1 MARSRKLVSLILAL
15 TMCLSLFAVNT
26 AAAEDDVDSL
36 PEAVFDVYKSE
47 MDRGFLCAAVGN
59 GVFLSWRL
67 FPEEATGFDDEAKR
81 LTGTDFA
88 VFKNG
93 VKIADVTDSTDYLDA
108 TGTIDDEYVIV
119 TVVDGKY
126 VSRSKALKPA
136 PRLTDGYADASGNGA
151 DLSGYLAFPLHRP
164 ADVTLPHST
173 IAGETQTWPYYMDEM
188 QVADV
193 DGSGELSFVIKW
205 QGHNPDVI
213 NPDYTTPVIYQCY
226 KMDGT
231 ILWEINLGIN
241 IRAGQHYSA
250 PNLEDLD
257 GDGKAEFLVKTAPG
271 SKWRSFENGV
281 YDESV
286 PYTYITMVET
296 GQTRW
301 DGTSN
306 WSHEDDF
313 RTNDGTTTPAT
324 REDGTLFQWMVQFFK
339 NWQDHPEV
347 RAAYYGP
354 NLEYNAYE
362 DRGGYGWWAYP
373 PQVMLGMF
381 PADYEKMDLNGD
393 TPGPVGT
400 AGKYNTFV
408 ASAADTGWTQEQWDI
423 LNAMPKDPAAFKN
436 HVITDEEALALAH
449 LFYASRNPSNRFVS
463 GHVIDAPEFYTVFN
477 GETGAEMDTIPYAV
491 QAGMKDPVT
500 GKYYPDIGIL
510 WNDFTATVE
519 PMNRV
524 ERSKSSAAYLD
535 GPGQNPSALVG
546 RGYYSRT
553 TFTRYDWDGENL
565 TSKVIADTGF
575 EVCPNPFKNGPVEY
589 DWSTWPNITTSPNVT
604 YGNTHGGPGRGE
616 GPYVFD
622 PAKPRDVVRDENGK
636 GYSATEQGQHQ
647 MSIMDV
653 DGDGFDEIIH
663 GGVTYNSDGSIR
675 HVEYYWHFA
684 DGSTS
689 TEPGVGPGTWD
700 KIQHGNSIQ
709 VAYLHPDQEDPMTWM
724 DAAEGGWVGAVL
736 QNANTGEIV
745 YFDANG
751 TEDAWSGSS
760 LYHGRATMG
769 KFTDEP
775 GWQIVAS
782 NNQTRTTP
790 IGVLGGLRQHDGTKS
805 QYNPSIG
812 TNFNINW
819 RPNLTTQVVAGT
831 NATLGAAAN
840 VTLQDSDGK
849 GGEFADILKTQ
860 DTLAHGGT
868 KGQPAMKADLLGD
881 YREELVLGTTNEAGP
896 ELRIYFNA
904 EDSTH
909 KLATLM
915 ADRRYR
921 VEINRQQGE
930 YNQPAYTGYYYGSD
944 MRMDVYFQSIQPK
957 LSSTVYNAKTG
968 KDRYLVNETITAT
981 ISTPTSVNQVA
992 LQTEAGLGLA
1002 AFTSVETVGNYKVWT
1017 LQFPLG
1023 TAGDRT
1029 LSVLAAGEDG
1039 VLAAS
1044 GVYVSFAVGSKPAA
1058 PPVGNDPKVKEV
1070 KLVSGTM
1077 KVNTPIV
1084 FQIKTTTA
1092 VTKVAFFNES
1102 GAGLASSPAPTY
1114 VDQGGERVWTVTLS
1128 LGSPGSRTLKA
1139 KAQGADG
1146 KWMDS
1151 DHTISFSLTR

>member
-1 MARSRKLVSLILAL
+1 MAKGKKIASLVLAL
-15 TMCLSLFAVNT
+15 TLCLSPLAVNT
-26 AAAEDDVDSL
+26 AAAEGTVSSL
-36 PEAVFDVYKSE
+36 PEAVFDVYESE

-67 FPEEATGFDDEAKR
+67 FPEEATGFDDATKR

-88 VFKNG
+88 IFKNG

-108 TGTIDDEYVIV
+108 DGTVNDEYVVV
-119 TVVDGKY
+119 TVVNGEY
-126 VSRSKALKPA
+126 VSRSKVLKPA

-151 DLSGYLAFPLHRP
+151 DISGYLSFPLHRP

-257 GDGKAEFLVKTAPG
+257 GDGKAEFLIKTAPG

-281 YDESV
+281 YDDSV

-296 GQTRW
+296 GQTLW

-324 REDGTLFQWMVQFFK
+324 RENGTLFQWMVQFFK
-339 NWQDHPEV
+339 HWQDHPEV

-373 PQVMLGMF
+373 PQVMLGMY
-381 PADYEKMDLNGD
+381 PADYERLGLDGQEA
-393 TPGPVGT
+393 GPVGT

-408 ASAADTGWTQEQWDI
+408 ASADDTGWTQEQWEI
-423 LNAMPKDPAAFKN
+423 LNAMPKDPEEFKS

-449 LFYASRNPSNRFVS
+449 LFYANKNPSKRFVS

-491 QAGMKDPVT
+491 QAGMTDPVT

-535 GPGQNPSALVG
+535 GPGENPSAVVG
-546 RGYYSRT
+546 RGYYGRT
-553 TFTRYDWDGENL
+553 TFTRYDWDGEHL
-565 TSKVIADTGF
+565 TSKVLNDTGA
-575 EVCPNPFKNGPVEY
+575 EVCPNPFKNSSRDNAGGAVAY
-589 DWSTWPNITTSPNVT
+589 S
-604 YGNTHGGPGRGE
+604 NTHGGPGRSE
-616 GPYVFD
+616 GPDIFD
-622 PAKPRDVVRDENGK
+622 PENPLEEIRDENGK
-636 GYSATEQGQHQ
+636 GHSTTMQGQHQ

-653 DGDGFDEIIH
+653 DGDGYDEIIH
-663 GGVTYNSDGSIR
+663 GGATYNSDGSVR

-684 DGSTS
+684 GGSTS

-700 KIQHGNSIQ
+700 KIEHGNAIQ
-709 VAYLHPDQEDPMTWM
+709 VAYLHPDQTDPMIWM
-724 DAAEGGWVGAVL
+724 DTAEGGWVGTIL

-751 TEDAWSGSS
+751 TAEEWSSRN
-760 LYHGRATMG
+760 LYHGRVTMG
-769 KFTDEP
+769 KFTNEP
-775 GWQIVAS
+775 GWQLIGN

-790 IGVLGGLRQHDGTKS
+790 IGVLGGLRQYDGTKS
-805 QYNPSIG
+805 AYNPSIG
-812 TNFNINW
+812 TNFTINW
-819 RPNLTTQVVAGT
+819 RPNLTTQVVAGSNGT
-831 NATLGAAAN
+831 VGAAAN

-849 GGEFADILKTQ
+849 GGKFTDILKTQ
-860 DTLAHGGT
+860 NTLAQGDT
-868 KGQPAMKADLLGD
+868 KGQPAIKADILGD

-915 ADRRYR
+915 SDRRYR
-921 VEINRQQGE
+921 VEINRQQSE

-957 LSSTVYNAKTG
+957 LSSTVYNANTD

-981 ISTPTSVNQVA
+981 VATPTNVNQVA

-1002 AFTSVETVGNYKVWT
+1002 AFTSAETVGNYKVWT

-1023 TAGDRT
+1023 TAGERT
-1029 LSVLAAGEDG
+1029 LNVLAAGEDG

-1044 GVYVSFAVGSKPAA
+1044 GVSVSFAVGNQPVA
-1058 PPVGNDPKVKEV
+1058 PPVGSDPQVNAV

-1084 FQIKTTTA
+1084 FEIKTTTA
-1092 VTKVAFFNES
+1092 ATKVAFFNES
-1102 GAGLASSPAPTY
+1102 GAGLASSSAPTY
-1114 VDQGGERVWTVTLS
+1114 VDEGGERVWTVTLS
-1128 LGSPGSRTLKA
+1128 LGSAGSRTLTA

-1146 KWMDS
+1146 KWIDS
-1151 DHTISFSLTR
+1151 DQTIQFRLTK